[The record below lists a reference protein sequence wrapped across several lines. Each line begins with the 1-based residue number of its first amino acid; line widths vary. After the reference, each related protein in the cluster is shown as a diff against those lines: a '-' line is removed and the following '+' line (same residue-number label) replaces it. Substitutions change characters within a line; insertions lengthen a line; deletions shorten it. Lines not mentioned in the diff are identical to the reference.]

1 MEFHK
6 VFSIRRDKYLFSL
19 EEITLP
25 VTLMVTTGV
34 WSFRGFWVDCDKW
47 DDFDAKRAGEFVVS
61 DDDVVTISSVGA
73 AKELFSIASLDW
85 GVVRYSLK
93 ADAEPVFVASC
104 IDGAYWVV
112 ATADDGISEALRNSF
127 PTEISVAS
135 AAEVASLGREVIY
148 ASRSTDPQ

>member
-1 MEFHK
+1 MEFRNT
-6 VFSIRRDKYLFSL
+6 FSIRRDKSTCSL

-25 VTLMVTTGV
+25 VTLLMPTGV

-47 DDFDAKRAGEFVVS
+47 DDFDSRRAGDFVVG
-61 DDDVVTISSVGA
+61 DDDVVTISSVVA

-85 GVVRYSLK
+85 GVVRFSLG
-93 ADAEPVFVASC
+93 AGVEPVFVASC

-112 ATADDGISEALRNSF
+112 ATADDGISEALHNSF

-135 AAEVASLGREVIY
+135 ATEVASLDREVIY
-148 ASRSTDPQ
+148 AR